1 MNINQ
6 VRKLIN
12 TKQDILYFD
21 EVPSINSVIEGQAFL
36 AMDKG
41 KTLSLYQKRKGF
53 LWKTNLSK
61 DGNQIV
67 DRDLTVNSNLN
78 VIKNISCKNIDV
90 EGSVVLGVASTVST
104 ATHQDAYDVR
114 GISIIPV
121 DTSSNAV
128 RFGGFANGVNGQV
141 IHIVMIATGNDIILE
156 HLESSGTQKMKLAE
170 SSDANWG
177 DHGGWSLFCDGTNWF
192 QLSPN
197 FN

>member
-6 VRKLIN
+6 IRKLIN

-21 EVPSINSVIEGQAFL
+21 EVRAINSVVEGQAFL

-61 DGNQIV
+61 DGNQVV
-67 DRDLTVNSNLN
+67 DKDLTVNANLN
-78 VIKNISCKNIDV
+78 VVKDISGKNIKL
-90 EGSVVLGVASTVST
+90 EGSIVLGVASTLST

-156 HLESSGTQKMKLAE
+156 HNESSGTQKMRLAE
-170 SSDANWG
+170 SSDVNWG
-177 DHGGWSLFCDGTNWF
+177 DSGGWSLFCDGTNWF
-192 QLSPN
+192 QFSPN

>member
-36 AMDKG
+36 AMNKG
-41 KTLSLYQKRKGF
+41 KSLSLYQKRKGF

-61 DGNQIV
+61 DGNQII

-78 VIKNISCKNIDV
+78 VIKNISCKNIDL
-90 EGSVVLGVASTVST
+90 EGSIVLGVASTVST
-104 ATHQDAYDVR
+104 ATHQDAYNVR

-121 DTSSNAV
+121 DTSSNV
-128 RFGGFANGVNGQV
+128 VTFGGFANGVNGQV
-141 IHIVMIATGNDIILE
+141 IYIVQVGIGNNVVLE
-156 HLESSGTQKMKLAE
+156 HNESSGTQKIKLTE
-170 SSDANWG
+170 DNDRNW
-177 DHGGWSLFCDGTNWF
+177 DDYGGWSLFCNGTNWF
-192 QLSPN
+192 QMPPN
-197 FN
+197 LT